1 APTVASSLIQLKHK
15 EKKVPPPVESKDHN
29 SNSPCA
35 FEAVTK
41 GNLSDVEKI
50 LKDNHVNAVNSTNE
64 TLLHIAAAHGHTA
77 IAEYLI
83 KKGANLEA
91 KDKKGRTPLHRAA
104 ERGHDN
110 TVKMLLRAGAN
121 MYSLDQEAKSPLHL
135 ASQSYHTQV
144 LKSILKEEARQ
155 HRNQHNFLHMAA
167 LRDSSDLV
175 EMLLKNGALMDAK
188 DEKGQ
193 TALSYAVSKGFEKTV
208 KVLLE
213 AGAPVD
219 SSTLD
224 MAFNNL
230 HDVNALNE
238 MQYTPLLV
246 ACEMGKTES
255 AKVLIEKGAS
265 LNRKSSNSNS
275 ALHLAVQA
283 GAASIAK
290 MLLNKGMDAN
300 IVGQGNQTPLHAA
313 AFHNK
318 AALVDI
324 LIDRGAKIDAV
335 TKDLLTPLHIAS
347 SKGHTEVAQKLLHS
361 DPISIYEYSEFLAP
375 MFITLHLSTLNSIL
389 MPNIPVFRDS
399 LELFTVPFFFF
410 TPLNNLVVHQQT

>member
-1 APTVASSLIQLKHK
+1 MRNCSI
-15 EKKVPPPVESKDHN
+15 
-29 SNSPCA
+29 
-35 FEAVTK
+35 
-41 GNLSDVEKI
+41 LS
-50 LKDNHVNAVNSTNE
+50 
-64 TLLHIAAAHGHTA
+64 
-77 IAEYLI
+77 
-83 KKGANLEA
+83 NLEA

-167 LRDSSDLV
+167 LRDSR
-175 EMLLKNGALMDAK
+175 
-188 DEKGQ
+188 Q

-224 MAFNNL
+224 MAFNTIEKDL
-230 HDVNALNE
+230 HGIVAVLIERGADVNALNE

-300 IVGQGNQTPLHAA
+300 IVGQGNQTPLH
-313 AFHNK
+313 
-318 AALVDI
+318 
-324 LIDRGAKIDAV
+324 
-335 TKDLLTPLHIAS
+335 
-347 SKGHTEVAQKLLHS
+347 
-361 DPISIYEYSEFLAP
+361 ISNLCLEFYR
-375 MFITLHLSTLNSIL
+375 S
-389 MPNIPVFRDS
+389 
-399 LELFTVPFFFF
+399 
-410 TPLNNLVVHQQT
+410 NLG